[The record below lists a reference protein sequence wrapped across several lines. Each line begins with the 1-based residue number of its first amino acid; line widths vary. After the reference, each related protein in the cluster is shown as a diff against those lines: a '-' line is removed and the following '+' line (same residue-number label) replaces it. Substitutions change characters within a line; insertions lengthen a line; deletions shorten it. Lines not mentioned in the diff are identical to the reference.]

1 MAEKL
6 SAKSAWKLN
15 NALKKSAATKPT
27 KVGTARVTRRDS
39 DGSVWVRLPG
49 SNVDTPVNG
58 QILSDAQVGDT
69 VSVRIENG
77 RLSLMGNASTPS
89 VGQQQVN
96 TTVQPVQQT
105 ADNALETA
113 STAQAAAELATSYA
127 AAAQVDAK
135 RAKDAADEADSKAQA
150 ASDAADLADSKA
162 QAASDAAQAASTAAQ
177 IADSKAQAA
186 STAAQIAD
194 GKADAASASA
204 TTAASAAQ
212 SALLGLSTVQDV
224 VDVLAWLSAHS
235 VATQDTSAVA
245 NKAYYTRDATTG
257 TMTRVA
263 VIPEGANPS
272 ALGWWE
278 MDDAVTQYLAA
289 HLAMTDYGLN
299 LKVDSESG
307 YIHIGTLDG
316 NHPYGTYILGAGN
329 EVTSLFAENESR
341 IGSEY
346 GAHVRTDASG
356 MYITNANGVDYF
368 SATGMEFGGIYTTA
382 TMTEAIQVGGSAAHY
397 IPIWSM
403 EPEGPVSN
411 PALVPDTKVC
421 GYVLHDLT
429 DGTSLDDDGIDG
441 FSYTGY
447 GLPSGG
453 VDRGMISGTIRVG
466 NGGGFVKDDH
476 LYAVSLK
483 IDFSGTATKDA
494 KLVIGSESES
504 HAEMDYH
511 AFNMIDRGGRPYFSV
526 SDLRGADG
534 SARVTETFVSSG
546 SAKDFPLTYVVSDFD
561 TCTVTVSDDSGG
573 LWRLYNETET
583 EEEVEFDVPV
593 DVTVGGVGEV
603 STGGSSE
610 GTVVSTTEVPIRTHL
625 LFTTAPTYDAVVTIA
640 YDTESD
646 ETSALTF
653 GTRREP
659 TAPHFAFGPMSVAIG
674 SNVVASRRLSYAE
687 GDSVQSIG
695 ECAHAEGV
703 YSMAS
708 GDGSHSEGSSEARGY
723 LSHAEGNT
731 IASGMNSHSEGS
743 STEANGNYS
752 HAEGLWVYANGNY
765 SHAQN
770 YHTIAS
776 SDSQTALGRYNKSD
790 TNGDYA
796 LIIGNGTA
804 DDARSNA
811 LTVDWDGS
819 IDTHNVL
826 RLVSDTADS
835 LATTR
840 SATSYESGI
849 YALDSSGRRVFY
861 SETMYG
867 ADGRVQRSFAVQR
880 NTVTNGLWFWVNA
893 DGTRGMSLSDASMWR
908 TALGLGSLALKSSLA
923 ASDIPSLDASKIGS
937 GTLSRPRGGTG
948 VGARQ
953 NSSVSLSGCTAT
965 TNHCWHNGVVATV
978 AMSDIELKAAL
989 NNGSSVQLGTVPS
1002 GYRPADVVYCA
1013 VVRGNTAQCGKMF
1026 IRITAAGTLTFYN
1039 YSGSQIAKNG
1049 SVGAFTITYA
1059 I

>member
-1 MAEKL
+1 MAERL

-49 SNVDTPVNG
+49 SSVDTPVNG

-77 RLSLMGNASTPS
+77 RLSLMGNATTPA

-96 TTVQPVQQT
+96 TTVKPVQQT

-113 STAQAAAELATSYA
+113 STAQTAAELATSYA
-127 AAAQVDAK
+127 AAAQQSATDAETY
-135 RAKDAADEADSKAQA
+135 AGQALGFAQDADQHATEA
-150 ASDAADLADSKA
+150 
-162 QAASDAAQAASTAAQ
+162 
-177 IADSKAQAA
+177 
-186 STAAQIAD
+186 
-194 GKADAASASA
+194 KADAL
-204 TTAASAAQ
+204 AANTAAQ
-212 SALLGLSTVQDV
+212 SALLGLSTVEDV

-245 NKAYYTRDATTG
+245 GKAYYTRDATTG

-299 LKVDSESG
+299 LMVDGQSG
-307 YIHIGTLDG
+307 YIHLGTLDG
-316 NHPYGTYILGAGN
+316 TRPYGTYIVGAGGD
-329 EVTSLFAENESR
+329 VTSLFAENESR

-382 TMTEAIQVGGSAAHY
+382 TMTEAIQVGGSTTYY

-476 LYAVSLK
+476 SYAVSLK

-511 AFNMIDRGGRPYFSV
+511 AFNMIDRGGRTYFSV
-526 SDLRGADG
+526 RDLRGADG

-546 SAKDFPLTYVVSDFD
+546 STKDFPLTYVVSDFD

-583 EEEVEFDVPV
+583 VEEVEFDMPV

-625 LFTTAPTYDAVVTIA
+625 LFVTAPTYDAVVTIA

-653 GTRREP
+653 GTRRDQ

-687 GDSVQSIG
+687 GDGAWSTG

-708 GDGSHSEGSSEARGY
+708 GDRSHSEGSSKARGY
-723 LSHAEGNT
+723 LSHAEGDT

-743 STEANGNYS
+743 SAEANGDYS
-752 HAEGLWVYANGNY
+752 HAEGLWAYANGDY

-770 YHTIAS
+770 YHTVAS
-776 SDSQTALGRYNKSD
+776 SDSQTALGRYNVED
-790 TNGDYA
+790 ANDIYA
-796 LIIGNGTA
+796 VIIGNGTA

-811 LTVDWDGS
+811 LAVGWDGQVEVYSDAIDRDGAHPSADQWHKPLVLYDKDGDPLFALRTVRRTSGRVDTLLSVYNDNSGTQVESTIRFGVQENGTVEVGLTGAGAWRSALDAQQTIGHTTTTVDTTIAANGQYLAGTTIPS
-819 IDTHNVL
+819 GK
-826 RLVSDTADS
+826 TACIGAYFHMS
-835 LATTR
+835 
-840 SATSYESGI
+840 SATNVMVVS
-849 YALDSSGRRVFY
+849 
-861 SETMYG
+861 
-867 ADGRVQRSFAVQR
+867 
-880 NTVTNGLWFWVNA
+880 
-893 DGTRGMSLSDASMWR
+893 
-908 TALGLGSLALKSSLA
+908 
-923 ASDIPSLDASKIGS
+923 
-937 GTLSRPRGGTG
+937 TG
-948 VGARQ
+948 VILYGTSWRVRLQ
-953 NSSVSLSGCTAT
+953 NLSSNSNAV
-965 TNHCWHNGVVATV
+965 
-978 AMSDIELKAAL
+978 K
-989 NNGSSVQLGTVPS
+989 GTMHW
-1002 GYRPADVVYCA
+1002 YW
-1013 VVRGNTAQCGKMF
+1013 
-1026 IRITAAGTLTFYN
+1026 I
-1039 YSGSQIAKNG
+1039 
-1049 SVGAFTITYA
+1049 
-1059 I
+1059 